1 MSGLNPSIRLSQT
14 YFEQEDVVALAK
26 NLIGKE
32 LFTCFNGQL
41 SSGIITETEAYAG
54 VSDKASHAFGGRR
67 TARTETMYAP
77 GGTAYVYLCYGI
89 HHLFNVVTNR
99 ENIPHAVLVRA
110 VFPFRGLETILKR
123 RNQSSLTKTT
133 SGGPGTVS
141 AALGIRTLHNG
152 IQVGLHPELG
162 ILDRGLEVPVKWI
175 QVGKRIGVEYAKEDA
190 NLPYRFW
197 LTWED
202 SKKVMDMLS

>member
-1 MSGLNPSIRLSQT
+1 MPEIKPSIRLSQT

-26 NLIGKE
+26 DLIGKE

-54 VSDKASHAFGGRR
+54 ITDKASHAFGGRR

-89 HHLFNVVTNR
+89 HHLFNVVTNH
-99 ENIPHAVLVRA
+99 ENIPHAILVRA
-110 VFPFRGLETILKR
+110 VFPFKGVETILKR
-123 RNQSSLTKTT
+123 RNQSGITKTT

-152 IQVGLHPELG
+152 IQVGLHSELG
-162 ILDRGLEVPVKWI
+162 IIDHGAVIPEEWI

-197 LTWED
+197 LNWED
-202 SKKVMDMLS
+202 SKKVKDMLS